1 METGI
6 LKVLIFRKL
15 VNNFDNDSS
24 TLVTQM
30 STIKFAMI
38 GFRNCSAIVGLLILD
53 IIIMKSV
60 ITMVQLISNLIFVS
74 SKL

>member
-24 TLVTQM
+24 ALVTQM
-30 STIKFAMI
+30 GTIKFAMI
-38 GFRNCSAIVGLLILD
+38 GFRNCSAILMHCWFIDSRHNNNEVCNNYG
-53 IIIMKSV
+53 
-60 ITMVQLISNLIFVS
+60 TAYF
-74 SKL
+74 